1 MLLGVDAL
9 LVVFLVLA
17 RMHWL
22 AAQLSTSAMPA
33 MVLAVM
39 LYVAAD
45 LWRASAP
52 ARAHRIKL
60 VVLGVIIFTYA
71 ACPMVRL
78 IALRHASGKPWTWVH
93 DNVIQMEEAIKFL
106 LAGRNPYV
114 VSYVDTPLYF
124 WDPRNP
130 ALYHSVNLPL
140 QFLLGVP
147 FYVAAMHTIGW
158 FDLRMVYLGLFI
170 AACPF
175 VYRLG
180 RDRSAALALLA
191 IFALDPFFTSTLVEG
206 RNDVVVMVLLV
217 AMLSA
222 WLAGRMRAAMVLLGL
237 LCASKHTA
245 FVLLPF
251 AALALALADGGAGES
266 WATIARRRLPA
277 ALRRMWPA
285 WLTLAILV
293 VPFVAWSP
301 VGVWRSVIAYPFG
314 TVAHSY
320 PIRGDG
326 YGISDWIV
334 MLGLVSGANDYFPFA
349 WIELAV
355 TLPVLAATLAWQRR
369 HPTLA
374 TMLMAYA
381 LTLFAAQFTARYFNE
396 NHFGYIVFVVALGAL
411 VRSPTETPSDVDVA
425 RTSADLVRDAP
436 PR

>member
-1 MLLGVDAL
+1 MILGFDAL
-9 LVVFLVLA
+9 LLLFLVVA

-22 AAQLSTSAMPA
+22 ASELSTSAMPA
-33 MVLAVM
+33 MALAVM

-45 LWRASAP
+45 LSRAAAP
-52 ARAHRIKL
+52 ARAQRIKL
-60 VVLGVIIFTYA
+60 VVLGAIVCTFVVF
-71 ACPMVRL
+71 PMVRL

-106 LAGRNPYV
+106 LAGKNPYV

-147 FYVAAMHTIGW
+147 FYVVAMHTIGW
-158 FDLRMVYLGLFI
+158 FDLRIVYLAIFV
-170 AACPF
+170 ATCPL

-180 RDRSAALALLA
+180 RDRPSSLALVM

-206 RNDVVVMVLLV
+206 RNDIVVMALLV
-217 AMLSA
+217 AALA
-222 WLAGRMRAAMVLLGL
+222 LWLDGRMRAAMTFVGL

-245 FVLLPF
+245 FVMLPF
-251 AALALALADGGAGES
+251 VALALALEEGGAGEP
-266 WATIARRRLPA
+266 WAAILRRRVPA

-285 WLTLAILV
+285 WLTIAILML
-293 VPFVAWSP
+293 PFVVWDP
-301 VGVWRSVIAYPFG
+301 VGLYRSVVAYPFG
-314 TVAHSY
+314 TAAHSY

-334 MLGLVSGANDYFPFA
+334 MLGLVATENDYFPFA
-349 WIELAV
+349 WIQIAV
-355 TLPVLAATLAWQRR
+355 TLPCLVATAAWQRR
-369 HPTLA
+369 HPSLGA
-374 TMLMAYA
+374 MLLAYA
-381 LTLFAAQFTARYFNE
+381 LTLFAAQFTSRYFNQ
-396 NHFGYIVFVVALGAL
+396 NHFGFILFVVALGAL
-411 VRSPTETPSDVDVA
+411 LRSPTEPAPDVAAA
-425 RTSADLVRDAP
+425 RTSGDGVRDAA